1 MNTRLRLLL
10 GACLILAAV
19 FWSDLEKIIPTI
31 PDDNR
36 PNININKPDSLDVL
50 NWEDVAGAID
60 SPEDRVRLCV
70 FNKIFAER
78 VLDYDADAQQINDI
92 YVLAAKNTFGNTLK
106 GKYEELGSAIQGAML
121 SVLGTENHD
130 VIEPEKIELSK
141 KFMAFAWYLNN

>member
-1 MNTRLRLLL
+1 M
-10 GACLILAAV
+10 
-19 FWSDLEKIIPTI
+19 
-31 PDDNR
+31 
-36 PNININKPDSLDVL
+36 L

>member
-1 MNTRLRLLL
+1 MSTRLRLLL

-19 FWSDLEKIIPTI
+19 FWSDLEKIITTI
-31 PDDNR
+31 PDGNR

-106 GKYEELGSAIQGAML
+106 GK
-121 SVLGTENHD
+121 
-130 VIEPEKIELSK
+130 
-141 KFMAFAWYLNN
+141 